1 MLQNEALVAKSEN
14 ELSEVEILTIFAE
27 LVMNKVSANLGR
39 LRRHP
44 RPQLVQGPRPEEDGG
59 KD

>member
-1 MLQNEALVAKSEN
+1 M
-14 ELSEVEILTIFAE
+14 TIFAE

-59 KD
+59 KGNHAAVQAAGPIGKLPIDW